1 MFVNTLTSRDPS
13 NLHLLPK
20 RTMETMANKDELRP
34 LQVAVVQSGTIAIPF
49 TRLLPKTKSGSSSET
64 KPSSIFNKLN
74 SVALPR
80 TSSVIRDLKTAYE
93 LVKRNT
99 DDIRTVSMVTFVAQK
114 PKPEDLEMIKT
125 LQGLGLKVTV
135 ITLGN
140 DDGVDEWLGV
150 DNAVPM
156 PGGGKDSGK
165 DSTTTDKIIDQVIE
179 QVKKGFQFS
188 FYVFITPHF
197 LYS

>member
-13 NLHLLPK
+13 NLHVIPK
-20 RTMETMANKDELRP
+20 RTMETMAKKEELQP
-34 LQVAVVQSGTIAIPF
+34 LQVAIIQSGTVAIPF
-49 TRLLPKTKSGSSSET
+49 TRLSSKT
-64 KPSSIFNKLN
+64 KPSAIFNRLN

-80 TSSVIRDLKTAYE
+80 TGSVTRDLKTAYE

-99 DDIRTVSMVTFVAQK
+99 NDIRTVSMVTFVAQK

-140 DDGVDEWLGV
+140 ADGVDQWLGV
-150 DNAVPM
+150 DDAVPM
-156 PGGGKDSGK
+156 SDGK
-165 DSTTTDKIIDQVIE
+165 DSTATDEIIGQVIK
-179 QVKKGFQFS
+179 QVKKGSIYLMFS
-188 FYVFITPHF
+188 
-197 LYS
+197 L